1 MTAEQ
6 TTLLDSMRR
15 LTAAYRAALADPTT
29 GADGIDATVARLLLA
44 THAGPREATS

>member
-1 MTAEQ
+1 MTVDL

-15 LTAAYRAALADPTT
+15 LTAAYHAALEDPTT

-44 THAGPREATS
+44 THAGPCEVSS